1 MNPAVRIRD
10 LRYRYRGT
18 DRDVLRMGALDV
30 EGPGL
35 VAVVGKTGVG
45 KTTLME
51 LLAGT
56 LREPYHGSIQVLG
69 VELRG
74 LRRDADRQRHLR
86 RVGLVPQ
93 DFGLLPGSTV
103 RDILL
108 QDLADAQV
116 PVIEHEA
123 RVGQALDRVGLLPFA
138 GRGSEQLSG
147 GQRQRVAIA
156 RTLARDV
163 DLMIA
168 DEPTANLDP
177 AQAESIMALF
187 EELGASCPVIIVTHD
202 MGVAARCAR
211 TIVLRP
217 LVEHGEPAG
226 AARAH
231 AVEAAVPRRHGVG
244 ASRGMLVLAI
254 ATAACTLAVR
264 VTNAHHTSPSHVVA
278 EVPTAGV
285 PASTAPRPVAQ
296 LTVGDNPPPSPPPG
310 GAAPLPS
317 QYSVASMRRPPETGV
332 LGPVSRGAV
341 APQPSRSPLEPWL
354 VVPLGGL
361 VGGLLGGL
369 GYLLGSRPDRR
380 RRTAGGS
387 QAASAGG
394 RPDLILVT
402 RHGAP
407 VATGQNPVAPPV
419 SSPLSWP
426 RLDSG
431 QVDREAVAQLAGC
444 GSPERRD
451 VA

>member
-1 MNPAVRIRD
+1 MNAAVRIRD
-10 LRYRYRGT
+10 LRYRYRGA

-30 EGPGL
+30 DGPGL
-35 VAVVGKTGVG
+35 VAVVGQTGVG

-86 RVGLVPQ
+86 RVGLIPQ
-93 DFGLLPGSTV
+93 DFGLLPGSSV

-116 PVIEHEA
+116 PVSEHEA
-123 RVGQALDRVGLLPFA
+123 RVRQALDRVGLLPFA
-138 GRGSEQLSG
+138 ARDSEQLSG

-187 EELGASCPVIIVTHD
+187 AELGASRPVLIVTHD

-211 TIVLRP
+211 TVVLRP
-217 LVEHGEPAG
+217 LVEHGVSTGSAS
-226 AARAH
+226 AH
-231 AVEAAVPRRHGVG
+231 AVETAVPQRHGVG

-254 ATAACTLAVR
+254 AAAACTLAVR
-264 VTNAHHTSPSHVVA
+264 VTNAHHTSPGHAVA
-278 EVPTAGV
+278 ELPTASV
-285 PASTAPRPVAQ
+285 PASTPPRPVAQPVAQ
-296 LTVGDNPPPSPPPG
+296 LTVGNNPPPSTQPAS
-310 GAAPLPS
+310 AAPLAP
-317 QYSVASMRRPPETGV
+317 QYSVASMHRPPETGV
-332 LGPVSRGAV
+332 LGPVRHAVV

-354 VVPLGGL
+354 VVPFGGL
-361 VGGLLGGL
+361 IGGLLGGL
-369 GYLLGSRPDRR
+369 GYLLWGRPDGWR
-380 RRTAGGS
+380 RRTAEGS
-387 QAASAGG
+387 RAE
-394 RPDLILVT
+394 PE
-402 RHGAP
+402 AP
-407 VATGQNPVAPPV
+407 
-419 SSPLSWP
+419 
-426 RLDSG
+426 
-431 QVDREAVAQLAGC
+431 LAEC
-444 GSPERRD
+444 GSRGRGD
-451 VA
+451 AG

>member
-1 MNPAVRIRD
+1 MSPSVRIRD

-18 DRDVLRMGALDV
+18 DRDVLRMGTLDV

-35 VAVVGKTGVG
+35 VAVVGQTGVG

-93 DFGLLPGSTV
+93 DFGLLPGSSV

-116 PVIEHEA
+116 PVSEHEA
-123 RVGQALDRVGLLPFA
+123 RVRQALDRVGLLPFA
-138 GRGSEQLSG
+138 GRDSEQLSG

-187 EELGASCPVIIVTHD
+187 AELGASRPVLIVTHD
-202 MGVAARCAR
+202 MGVAARCGR

-217 LVEHGEPAG
+217 PVERGESTGPA
-226 AARAH
+226 AEN
-231 AVEAAVPRRHGVG
+231 AVETAVRRRHGMS
-244 ASRGMLVLAI
+244 AARGMLVLAI
-254 ATAACTLAVR
+254 ATASCTLAVR
-264 VTNAHHTSPSHVVA
+264 VTNAHQTSPSHAVA
-278 EVPTAGV
+278 ELPAAGV
-285 PASTAPRPVAQ
+285 PASGPPRPVAQPVAQ
-296 LTVGDNPPPSPPPG
+296 LTVGNDPAPSPP
-310 GAAPLPS
+310 
-317 QYSVASMRRPPETGV
+317 QYSFASMRKPPETGM
-332 LGPVSRGAV
+332 LGPVSRAAAV
-341 APQPSRSPLEPWL
+341 PPPFGSPPWL

-369 GYLLGSRPDRR
+369 GYLLSGRAHGWR
-380 RRTAGGS
+380 RRTANGS
-387 QAASAGG
+387 QATSSAGPCQCG
-394 RPDLILVT
+394 RPDLIVLT
-402 RHGAP
+402 RHAAP
-407 VATGQNPVAPPV
+407 MAAGHNGVGSPS

-426 RLDSG
+426 RLDGG
-431 QVDREAVAQLAGC
+431 QDDREAVARLAEC
-444 GSPERRD
+444 GSRGRRD
-451 VA
+451 VG

>member
-18 DRDVLRMGALDV
+18 DRDVLRMATLDV
-30 EGPGL
+30 DGPGL
-35 VAVVGKTGVG
+35 LAVVGKTGAG

-56 LREPYHGSIQVLG
+56 LREPYHGSMQVLG
-69 VELRG
+69 VELRD

-86 RVGLVPQ
+86 RVGLIPQ

-116 PVIEHEA
+116 PVTEHEE
-123 RVGQALDRVGLLPFA
+123 RVRRALDRVGILSFA
-138 GRGSEQLSG
+138 GRNSEQLSG

-187 EELGASCPVIIVTHD
+187 EELGARCPVIIVTHD
-202 MGVAARCAR
+202 MAVAARCSR
-211 TIVLRP
+211 TVVLRP
-217 LVEHGEPAG
+217 LVEQGEPAG

-231 AVEAAVPRRHGVG
+231 AVETAVPRRHGVG

-254 ATAACTLAVR
+254 VTAACTLAVR
-264 VTNAHHTSPSHVVA
+264 VTNAHHTSPSHAVA
-278 EVPTAGV
+278 ELPTAGV
-285 PASTAPRPVAQ
+285 PASTAPRPVVQ
-296 LTVGDNPPPSPPPG
+296 LTVGTNPPPSPLRA

-317 QYSVASMRRPPETGV
+317 QYSVASMHRPPETGV
-332 LGPVSRGAV
+332 LGPVSHGAV
-341 APQPSRSPLEPWL
+341 ASQPSGSPLEPWL
-354 VVPLGGL
+354 VVPVGGL
-361 VGGLLGGL
+361 LGGLLGGL

-380 RRTAGGS
+380 RRTAAGS
-387 QAASAGG
+387 QATSPGG

-402 RHGAP
+402 RHDAP
-407 VATGQNPVAPPV
+407 PATGQNPVAPPV

-431 QVDREAVAQLAGC
+431 QVDREAVAQLAER
-444 GSPERRD
+444 GSRERRD